1 MLIAALLVQIP
12 GPRRKNVVKSAR
24 PLLVVALLAV
34 LAACSQSKTEPAVTP
49 VAALPEAPPPM
60 MSPSIAPP
68 AEPYIAR
75 SAPRGHH
82 KVVKRVVRERKVV
95 KRTHAKSVKVAAKHH
110 HKKKHHAKTA
120 HNAGHAK
127 HAPTRLASRAKPA
140 PVSVPLDSPAAVTR
154 PSAGAA
160 GPLTPGLR

>member
-1 MLIAALLVQIP
+1 
-12 GPRRKNVVKSAR
+12 VVKSAR

-34 LAACSQSKTEPAVTP
+34 LAACSQSKPEPAITP

-68 AEPYIAR
+68 AEPYVAR
-75 SAPRGHH
+75 SAPRHHH
-82 KVVKRVVRERKVV
+82 KVVKRTVRERRVV
-95 KRTHAKSVKVAAKHH
+95 KRTHAKPVKVATKHH
-110 HKKKHHAKTA
+110 HKSKKHHARTA

-127 HAPTRLASRAKPA
+127 HAATRLASRAKPA
-140 PVSVPLDSPAAVTR
+140 PISVPLDSPAPMSR
-154 PSAGAA
+154 PAATAA